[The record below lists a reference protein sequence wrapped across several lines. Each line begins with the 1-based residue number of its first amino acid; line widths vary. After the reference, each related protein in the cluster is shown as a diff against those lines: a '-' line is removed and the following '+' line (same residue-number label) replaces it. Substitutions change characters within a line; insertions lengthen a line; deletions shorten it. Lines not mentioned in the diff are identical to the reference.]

1 MPEPARG
8 VRRSRTRS
16 LMLRY
21 LAAWL
26 IFGFAMYMFFA
37 PLNRVTVPV
46 LGVPLGFYLTAQGAL
61 IVFVVMLFTFAHQ
74 RERFEDDED

>member
-1 MPEPARG
+1 MPEPASG

-26 IFGFAMYMFFA
+26 VFGFAMYMFFA
-37 PLNRVTVPV
+37 PLNRVTVPL
-46 LGVPLGFYLTAQGAL
+46 LGVPLGFYLAAQGAL
-61 IVFVVMLFTFAHQ
+61 IVFVIMLFTFAQQ
-74 RERFEDDED
+74 RERIERDKD